1 MTPPLIARGW
11 TGLMAPCRILRVR
24 GCAVAVSAM
33 LLLAGCT
40 AQTAGDEQTRT
51 GSRTGFIG
59 GQSLTQL
66 PPAQRRPAPVIT
78 GPALTGDNTL
88 STAAYAG
95 KVIVINVWGSWCAP
109 CRKEAPDLAAASQQ
123 TTAVAQFVGL
133 DIRDYDKAPAQAFVR
148 AFHVPYPSI
157 YDPRGTQLV
166 KFTELPPS
174 AIPSTLIIDRKGRIA
189 ARVIGVISKA
199 TLAQMINDMA
209 AEP

>member
-1 MTPPLIARGW
+1 MTRLRNGLTVRCAAAVIA
-11 TGLMAPCRILRVR
+11 V
-24 GCAVAVSAM
+24 
-33 LLLAGCT
+33 LLAGCT

-51 GSRTGFIG
+51 RSQTGFIG
-59 GQSLTQL
+59 GQSLTRLL
-66 PPAQRRPAPVIT
+66 PDRRRPAPVIT
-78 GPALTGDNTL
+78 GPTLTGDTTL
-88 STAAYAG
+88 TTATYAG

-109 CRKEAPDLAAASQQ
+109 CRKEAPDLAATSQQ
-123 TTAVAQFVGL
+123 TATVAQFVGL

-189 ARVIGVISKA
+189 VRVIGVISKV
-199 TLAQMINDMA
+199 TLAQMINDIA

>member
-1 MTPPLIARGW
+1 MAGARSS
-11 TGLMAPCRILRVR
+11 LAV
-24 GCAVAVSAM
+24 GCAVVVSTAV
-33 LLLAGCT
+33 LLAGCT

-51 GSRTGFIG
+51 NSQTGFIG

-66 PPAQRRPAPVIT
+66 PPEKRRPAPVVA

-88 STAAYAG
+88 TTAAYAG

-109 CRKEAPDLAAASQQ
+109 CRKEAPDLGAASQE
-123 TTAVAQFVGL
+123 TADVAQFVGL

-174 AIPSTLIIDRKGRIA
+174 GIPSTLIIDRKGRIA
-189 ARVIGVISKA
+189 VRVIGVISRGS
-199 TLAQMINDMA
+199 LVQMINDIA

>member
-1 MTPPLIARGW
+1 VAR
-11 TGLMAPCRILRVR
+11 R
-24 GCAVAVSAM
+24 CAVAVSAIV
-33 LLLAGCT
+33 LLAGCT

-66 PPAQRRPAPVIT
+66 PPAKRRPAPVIT
-78 GPALTGDNTL
+78 GPALTGDTTL
-88 STAAYAG
+88 STADYAG

-109 CRKEAPDLAAASQQ
+109 CRKEAPDLAAASKQ
-123 TTAVAQFVGL
+123 TATVAQFVGL
-133 DIRDYDKAPAQAFVR
+133 DIRDYDKAPAQAFIR
-148 AFHVPYPSI
+148 AFDVLYPSI

-209 AEP
+209 AEPPG

>member
-1 MTPPLIARGW
+1 MTRLRNGLTVRCAAAVIA
-11 TGLMAPCRILRVR
+11 V
-24 GCAVAVSAM
+24 
-33 LLLAGCT
+33 LLAGYT

-51 GSRTGFIG
+51 RSQTGFIG
-59 GQSLTQL
+59 GQSLTRLL
-66 PPAQRRPAPVIT
+66 PDRRRPAPVIT
-78 GPALTGDNTL
+78 GPTLTGDTTL
-88 STAAYAG
+88 TTATYAG

-123 TTAVAQFVGL
+123 TATVAQFVGL
-133 DIRDYDKAPAQAFVR
+133 DIRDYDKAPAKAFVR
-148 AFHVPYPSI
+148 AFHVSYPSI

-189 ARVIGVISKA
+189 VRVIGVISKV
-199 TLAQMINDMA
+199 TLAQMINDIA

>member
-1 MTPPLIARGW
+1 MR
-11 TGLMAPCRILRVR
+11 RVR
-24 GCAVAVSAM
+24 SGRALGCAAAVIVV
-33 LLLAGCT
+33 LLAGCT

-51 GSRTGFIG
+51 RSQTGFIG
-59 GQSLTQL
+59 GQSLTRLL
-66 PPAQRRPAPVIT
+66 PDRRRPAPVIT
-78 GPALTGDNTL
+78 GPTLTGDTTL
-88 STAAYAG
+88 TTATYAG

-123 TTAVAQFVGL
+123 TATVAQFVGL

-166 KFTELPPS
+166 KFNELPPS

-189 ARVIGVISKA
+189 VRVIGVISKV
-199 TLAQMINDMA
+199 TLAQMINDIA

>member
-1 MTPPLIARGW
+1 MRLPFGAFTEQRLTARG
-11 TGLMAPCRILRVR
+11 RRRVVR
-24 GCAVAVSAM
+24 RCVLAVSAIV
-33 LLLAGCT
+33 LLAGCT

-66 PPAQRRPAPVIT
+66 SPAKRRPAPVIT
-78 GPALTGDNTL
+78 GPALMGKSTL
-88 STAAYAG
+88 TTADYAG

-109 CRKEAPDLAAASQQ
+109 CRKEASDLAAASQQ
-123 TTAVAQFVGL
+123 TAAVAQFVGL

-189 ARVIGVISKA
+189 ARVIGVISRT
-199 TLAQMINDMA
+199 TLVQMINDMA

>member
-1 MTPPLIARGW
+1 MR
-11 TGLMAPCRILRVR
+11 RVR
-24 GCAVAVSAM
+24 SGRVLGCAAAVIVV
-33 LLLAGCT
+33 LLAGCT

-59 GQSLTQL
+59 GQSLTRL
-66 PPAQRRPAPVIT
+66 PADGRRPAPVIT
-78 GPALTGDNTL
+78 GTALMGGSRLT
-88 STAAYAG
+88 TADYAG

-123 TTAVAQFVGL
+123 TAAVAQFVGL

-189 ARVIGVISKA
+189 ARVIGVISRT
-199 TLAQMINDMA
+199 TLVQMINDMA
-209 AEP
+209 VEP